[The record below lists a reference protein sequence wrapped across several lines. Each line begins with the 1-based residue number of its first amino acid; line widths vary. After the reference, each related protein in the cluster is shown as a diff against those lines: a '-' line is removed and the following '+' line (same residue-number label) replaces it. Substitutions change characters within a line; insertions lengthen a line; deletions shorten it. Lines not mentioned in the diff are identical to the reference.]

1 MAEKRPLK
9 LAKRFVRFWLL
20 RGLVGLVS
28 LLPLEAAKHLG
39 AWLGGLACALAGKER
54 RKALASLAVAFPEK
68 TLAEREALA
77 RACFRHLGMLG
88 AEVCQHRRIDP
99 VVERYVEISD
109 EHARLLAETYA
120 ARKGCVFITA
130 HVGNFELL
138 ARRFGKLGYP
148 CQTVVK
154 ESSDPRLTALIR
166 RIRESGGYKVHF
178 RGEDGLYDRMAKL
191 LEAGE
196 YIGFLIDQDIK
207 TRGVFVDF
215 FGQPAFTARAA
226 ADLAL
231 QTGAAVLTGF
241 VFRREDGGHR
251 FEIGRLDV
259 RRSGDRE
266 ADVKALTQA
275 MSKAIEDAIRKQP
288 HAWVWT
294 HQRWKT
300 KAANQT

>member
-20 RGLVGLVS
+20 HGLLALVS
-28 LLPLEAAKHLG
+28 LLPLEAAKRLG
-39 AWLGGLACALAGKER
+39 ARLGALGYALAGKER
-54 RKALASLAVAFPEK
+54 RKALTSLAVAFPEK
-68 TLAEREALA
+68 TEAEREALA
-77 RACFRHLGMLG
+77 RDCFRHLGVLG

-99 VVERYVEISD
+99 VVERYVELPEAS
-109 EHARLLAETYA
+109 ARLLAEVHA
-120 ARKGCVFITA
+120 ARKGCVFITG

-148 CQTVVK
+148 CQTVAK
-154 ESSDPRLTALIR
+154 ESSDPRMTALIR
-166 RIRESGGYKVHF
+166 RIRESGGYKILF
-178 RGEDGLYDRMAKL
+178 RGEDGLYDRMVGL

-196 YIGFLIDQDIK
+196 YVGFLVDQDIK

-215 FGQPAFTARAA
+215 FGRPAFTARAA

-231 QTGAAVLTGF
+231 QTGAAVVTGF

-251 FEIGRLDV
+251 FEVGRLEV
-259 RRSGDRE
+259 PCSGDRE
-266 ADVKALTQA
+266 ADAVALTAA
-275 MSKAIEDAIRKQP
+275 MSKAIESAIRRAP
-288 HAWVWT
+288 HAWVWM

-300 KAANQT
+300 QP